1 MYFSDLP
8 LGFGLT
14 LAENEVALNAFNGLA
29 EEQKKE
35 VIHRARQAQSMK
47 EMHDLVAA
55 LAGKAEAL

>member
-29 EEQKKE
+29 EEQKKVVE
-35 VIHRARQAQSMK
+35 ENRDYTKLFSVDKI
-47 EMHDLVAA
+47 EL
-55 LAGKAEAL
+55 L